1 MRRDA
6 IPSQRI
12 KEVITTIMPSI
23 FSRIAAGE
31 IPSYKVAEDACH
43 FAFLDISPVHPG
55 HVLVIPKKEVDYIF
69 DLSDEDYASL
79 MLFAKRVAKAIKK
92 AIPCTKVG
100 VTVIGLDVPHTHV
113 HLVPMDKGA
122 DMNFC
127 APKLTLP
134 EEQMKEI
141 AYKIASCFE

>member
-1 MRRDA
+1 
-6 IPSQRI
+6 
-12 KEVITTIMPSI
+12 MPTL

-31 IPSYKVAEDACH
+31 IPSYKVAEDDKH
-43 FAFLDISPVHPG
+43 FAFLDINPVHAG
-55 HVLVIPKKEVDYIF
+55 HVLVIPRKETDYIF
-69 DLSDEDYASL
+69 DLSDQELSDL

-100 VTVIGLDVPHTHV
+100 VTVIGLDVNHTHV

-134 EEQMKEI
+134 AQEMEQI
-141 AYKIASCFE
+141 AAGIAANFE

>member
-1 MRRDA
+1 MA
-6 IPSQRI
+6 
-12 KEVITTIMPSI
+12 SI

-31 IPSYKVAEDACH
+31 IPSYKVAEDDRH

-69 DLSDEDYASL
+69 DLTDEEYTSL
-79 MLFAKRVAKAIKK
+79 MLFAKRVANAIKK
-92 AIPCTKVG
+92 AIPCKKVG

-113 HLVPMDKGA
+113 HLVPMNTGA

-134 EEQMKEI
+134 DEEMR
-141 AYKIASCFE
+141 KIATKISTCFE

>member
-1 MRRDA
+1 MA
-6 IPSQRI
+6 
-12 KEVITTIMPSI
+12 KL

-31 IPSYKVAEDACH
+31 IPSYKVAEDDRY

-69 DLSDEDYASL
+69 DMADDDYTGL

-127 APKLTLP
+127 APKLSLP
-134 EEQMKEI
+134 EEEMKAI
-141 AYKIASCFE
+141 AASIAAQFE